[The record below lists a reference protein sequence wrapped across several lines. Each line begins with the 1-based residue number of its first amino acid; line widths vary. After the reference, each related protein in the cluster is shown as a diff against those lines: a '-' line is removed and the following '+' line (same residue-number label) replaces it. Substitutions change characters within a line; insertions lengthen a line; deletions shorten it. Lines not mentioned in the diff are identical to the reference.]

1 MVQNDCV
8 KKFIFSALALAFL
21 IPFFSFSDDFSDTKP
36 IASSISAQKI
46 SVNKIQLKWTVP
58 DDFNAASIAIFRDQ
72 KQISTAAPIL
82 SMKPVADVPAKTT
95 SFTDTLSNFGEYF
108 YALIARDK
116 DGNLFDTVV
125 PGTNATMTSVK
136 LENPNQDENAKNP
149 VEAQYKPSYLRN
161 LPLPYLDLISDI
173 DRKPSDFSVEAMKNA
188 RTLSGKYY
196 SSKPKLLEKYVFEED
211 LVCAP
216 SGDDYYLF
224 QSLKNYFIKKDY
236 KSSSADLKRFLSVKR
251 EPYTALRAAFYLGES
266 EYFSR
271 NYKSALQIFLF
282 LDDIFPELSKSW
294 IDSTLDLYERPKE

>member
-21 IPFFSFSDDFSDTKP
+21 IPFFSFSDDFSDSKP
-36 IASSISAQKI
+36 IVSSISAQKI
-46 SVNKIQLKWTVP
+46 SVNKIQLKWTVS
-58 DDFNAASIAIFRDQ
+58 DDFNAASIAIFRGQ
-72 KQISTAAPIL
+72 KQISTDAQIL

-95 SFTDTLSNFGEYF
+95 TFTDTLSNFGEYF

-116 DGNLFDTVV
+116 DGNLFDVVV
-125 PGTNATMTSVK
+125 PGTNATLASVK
-136 LENPNQDENAKNP
+136 LENPNQNENAKNP
-149 VEAQYKPSYLRN
+149 VEAQYQPSYLRN

-173 DRKPSDFSVEAMKNA
+173 DRKPSEFSVAAMKDA
-188 RTLSGKYY
+188 RELSGKYY
-196 SSKPKLLEKYVFEED
+196 NSKPKLLEEYVFEED

-236 KSSSADLKRFLSVKR
+236 KSSAADLKRFLSVSR
-251 EPYTALRAAFYLGES
+251 EPYTALRATFYLAES

-271 NYKSALQIFLF
+271 NYKSALQLFLF
-282 LDDIFPELSKSW
+282 LDDIFPELSKYW
-294 IDSTLDLYERPKE
+294 IDSTLDLYEMPEK

>member
-1 MVQNDCV
+1 M

-116 DGNLFDTVV
+116 DGNLFDAVV
-125 PGTNATMTSVK
+125 PGINSTINAVT